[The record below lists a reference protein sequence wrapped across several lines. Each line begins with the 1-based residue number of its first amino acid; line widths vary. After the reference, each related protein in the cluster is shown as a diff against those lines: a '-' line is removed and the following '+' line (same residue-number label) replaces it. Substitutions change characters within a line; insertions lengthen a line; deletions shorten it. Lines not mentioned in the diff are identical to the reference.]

1 MALTWSLGENPKW
14 YFADLTGKPL
24 GGGTMYTYRSLDKTQ
39 QKVVFQDPGGN
50 FPYPDPVLLDENGTA
65 GPFYWQ
71 IDSSNTDETYYIEV
85 YAANGVLQWTMD
97 NYLPGGGGG
106 GGGGGTTGLDFT
118 NLIVNNSFWRGI
130 QQSANPIASQNLFIA
145 PGAHS
150 NFPQS
155 TMPGNLGDIRFIKS
169 NTASTDQLT
178 LVPFTLGLDAFNGD
192 ITPPVY
198 LNYTCTAIGGGGET
212 FKYVQFPISTDLQST
227 SNQAATVTI
236 WARSTSGAN
245 TLALSFYQF
254 FGDGGG
260 ASAAVTTLIQNIT
273 LTSAWAKYVIT
284 TTIPDVTAKNLGA
297 CQNTGLYIQAQ
308 YPLSQTTSIDFASL
322 SCYLA
327 PFAPDRDYLT
337 QDQID
342 AVLNAPRTG
351 DVRVSLNSFSP
362 YGWVACNDGTIGNPS
377 SNATTRA
384 NLDTFPLFD
393 LIWNGVSNTLAPLL
407 NSAGSPTARGASSMS
422 DFSANNQISL
432 TKVLGR
438 ALSSTGL
445 PSSGGSGNSWPLGTA
460 QGEEL
465 HLLSLGEIPN
475 HQHTTLAGGLY
486 TINQLAG
493 SLSIPGGS
501 TATTSQDTGGIFNYP
516 GESGHNT
523 IQPTTY
529 FNVFLKL

>member
-1 MALTWSLGENPKW
+1 
-14 YFADLTGKPL
+14 
-24 GGGTMYTYRSLDKTQ
+24 
-39 QKVVFQDPGGN
+39 
-50 FPYPDPVLLDENGTA
+50 
-65 GPFYWQ
+65 
-71 IDSSNTDETYYIEV
+71 
-85 YAANGVLQWTMD
+85 
-97 NYLPGGGGG
+97 
-106 GGGGGTTGLDFT
+106 
-118 NLIVNNSFWRGI
+118 
-130 QQSANPIASQNLFIA
+130 
-145 PGAHS
+145 
-150 NFPQS
+150 
-155 TMPGNLGDIRFIKS
+155 
-169 NTASTDQLT
+169 
-178 LVPFTLGLDAFNGD
+178 
-192 ITPPVY
+192 
-198 LNYTCTAIGGGGET
+198 
-212 FKYVQFPISTDLQST
+212 
-227 SNQAATVTI
+227 
-236 WARSTSGAN
+236 
-245 TLALSFYQF
+245 
-254 FGDGGG
+254 
-260 ASAAVTTLIQNIT
+260 
-273 LTSAWAKYVIT
+273 
-284 TTIPDVTAKNLGA
+284 
-297 CQNTGLYIQAQ
+297 LYIQAQ

-327 PFAPDRDYLT
+327 PVAPNIDYLT
-337 QDQID
+337 HDQID